1 MGWILRLVLFML
13 LITVVLRS
21 AYRFLYGVIEGA
33 GMDSPRVSQRRR
45 TQVTGHMVK
54 DPVCGTYVVQG
65 RAVTAVRN
73 GETAWFCSAECQRAW
88 LSGESERKGVTRG

>member
-1 MGWILRLVLFML
+1 MGWILRLLLFML

-33 GMDSPRVSQRRR
+33 GMESPRVSRRRR

-65 RAVTAVRN
+65 RALTAVRA
-73 GETAWFCSAECQRAW
+73 GETAWFCSAECQRVW
-88 LSGESERKGVTRG
+88 LSGKA